1 MEPLGLYIHIPFCV
15 RKCKYCDFLSA
26 PADEETMRAYT
37 RALTREIRQ
46 RARQMRG
53 ELFQKYPVDTI
64 FFGGGTPTALPADCL
79 SSILN
84 TAYEGFDVLPDAEIT
99 CEMNPGTFVEDAA
112 CRSEEEGRRKAKRSD
127 LDQELLHF
135 LTQSV
140 NRVSI
145 GLQSVHDRELST
157 LGRIHSFQDFQA
169 CFAALRRFGAKNI
182 SVDLMFGLPGQT
194 PAGWEESLRTVAEL
208 SPEHISAYG
217 LILEESTPFFSMEER
232 GVFTGELSLPDEET
246 ERQMYRAAGRI
257 LSDYGFR
264 RYEIS
269 NYAKP
274 GFESRHNGRYWQRRP
289 YLGFGLGAASFF
301 DHRRWR
307 NTRSLETYLSV
318 LEEEPCRSFGQAGN
332 SERQTVRKTSF
343 EDKKATQRK
352 KDLEK
357 EPLSVEA
364 LEREA
369 ERLSEK
375 AEMEEFMF
383 LGLRMDRGISET
395 AFARAFGKPI
405 TAVYGEVL
413 SRLEAG
419 GLLRPRKEDNT
430 GCWSLTDRG
439 LDISNRVLAEFL
451 LT

>member
-112 CRSEEEGRRKAKRSD
+112 CRSEEEGRRKSKRSD

-217 LILEESTPFFSMEER
+217 LILEEGTPFFSMEER

-318 LEEEPCRSFGQAGN
+318 LEEEPCRSFGQAGKRL
-332 SERQTVRKTSF
+332 SKTRRQLSVKKTWRKNLCPWKRLSGRRKDF
-343 EDKKATQRK
+343 RK
-352 KDLEK
+352 KRRWKSLCSSVFGWTAEFRRRHLPGPLE
-357 EPLSVEA
+357 S
-364 LEREA
+364 RS
-369 ERLSEK
+369 RLSTGK
-375 AEMEEFMF
+375 SLAGWKPGGCF
-383 LGLRMDRGISET
+383 GRGKRTTPDAGRSPTGGWISPT
-395 AFARAFGKPI
+395 
-405 TAVYGEVL
+405 V
-413 SRLEAG
+413 
-419 GLLRPRKEDNT
+419 
-430 GCWSLTDRG
+430 CWQS
-439 LDISNRVLAEFL
+439 FC
-451 LT
+451 